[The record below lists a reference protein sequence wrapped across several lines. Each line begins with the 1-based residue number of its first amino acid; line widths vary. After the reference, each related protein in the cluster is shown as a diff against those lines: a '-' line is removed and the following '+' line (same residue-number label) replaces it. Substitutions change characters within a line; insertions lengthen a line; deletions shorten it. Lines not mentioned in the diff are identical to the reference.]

1 MEPRIGALALT
12 IIDMTIV
19 FAVLF
24 GLALVIRLTKWV
36 LAQGQRGR
44 EDGAVVMTEPKEAP
58 AAAGPVAADGVGVTP
73 AVLSAITAALAAYLG
88 DGPADLRLSS
98 LRRLE
103 PAESW
108 SAAGRLENTAGR
120 SHLQMRRF
128 S

>member
-1 MEPRIGALALT
+1 MEPRIGALALA

-44 EDGAVVMTEPKEAP
+44 EDGAVVVTETKEAP
-58 AAAGPVAADGVGVTP
+58 AAAGPVAADGVPP

-88 DGPADLRLSS
+88 DGVANLRLSS